1 MKTDSRGRRRDEIL
15 DIAVEILTEK
25 GYRDTSMLD
34 VARRAAASK
43 ETLYAWFG
51 DKQGLLKA
59 LVERNAQR
67 VQAVLVQHLDG
78 EAPPDRLLLA
88 FGRALLALLLG
99 DSAVAI
105 NRAAISEARSDPDI
119 ARMLASA
126 GRQSVLPT
134 FVRLL
139 EAYARRGALRLDS
152 AAHAAE
158 EFLGLL
164 LGDMQIRRLLGVIPR
179 PRKTEMDARAARATA
194 AFLRLYGRTPDA
206 A

>member
-1 MKTDSRGRRRDEIL
+1 MKTASRNQRRDEIL
-15 DIAVEILTEK
+15 DTAVDILAEK

-34 VARRAAASK
+34 VARRASASK

-51 DKQGLLKA
+51 DKQGLLRA

-67 VQAVLVQHLDG
+67 VQAVLGGHLAG
-78 EAPPDRLLLA
+78 EGSPERLLLE

-105 NRAAISEARSDPDI
+105 NRAAISEARSDPGI
-119 ARMLASA
+119 AKVLASS
-126 GRQSVLPT
+126 GRQTVLPT

-139 EAYARRGALRLDS
+139 ESYARRGALRLDS
-152 AAHAAE
+152 PGQAAE

-164 LGDMQIRRLLGVIPR
+164 LGDMQVRRLLGVIPQ
-179 PRKTEMDARAARATA
+179 PRKSEIDARAARATA
-194 AFLRLYGRTPDA
+194 AFLRLYGHDPDA